1 MRLLVYVRNAFLDI
15 GLRSHMQ
22 PYSPGGKYGPS
33 PRNTHNTHFKMKK
46 LFHLLSILTLATLVA
61 VRVNAG
67 EYNPPPSKP
76 APELYGLGWYG
87 AIDLGAN
94 IYQDRGDVR
103 NFSDANGNTLRLD
116 PTNDTGFFGGVKLG
130 YVFGTGQVRFAL
142 EEDLFYN
149 GWKTGA
155 DATLVV
161 NGVTTTSSSSVTINT
176 GAFMTNGLVKFSSG
190 KFQPY
195 IGFGIGA
202 YYAESAGGN
211 FGTFNTGGGASH
223 ADFAWQ
229 AIAGA
234 DYYFNPKWSTF
245 VEYKFLE
252 YTASQSDFGNSDS
265 RVLGQQLLGG
275 GLRFHF

>member
-1 MRLLVYVRNAFLDI
+1 
-15 GLRSHMQ
+15 
-22 PYSPGGKYGPS
+22 
-33 PRNTHNTHFKMKK
+33 MKK
-46 LFHLLSILTLATLVA
+46 SFHILSTLTLAALLA
-61 VRVNAG
+61 ARVNAG
-67 EYNPPPSKP
+67 PAPAPAPAP
-76 APELYGLGWYG
+76 APEIYGQGWYG

-94 IYQDRGDVR
+94 IYQDRGGVR
-103 NFSDANGNTLRLD
+103 NFADANGNTLRLD
-116 PTNDTGFFGGVKLG
+116 PNNDTGFFGGIKIG
-130 YVFGTGQVRFAL
+130 YVFGTGPVRFAL

-155 DATLVV
+155 DIALRL
-161 NGVTTTSSSSVTINT
+161 NGVTTNTNANVDINS
-176 GAFMTNGLVKFSSG
+176 GAFMTNGLIRFASG

-211 FGTFNTGGGASH
+211 FGPFNVSGGASH

-234 DYYFNPKWSTF
+234 DYYFNPKFSMF

-252 YTASQSDFGNSDS
+252 YTAQPDWGDS
-265 RVLGQQLLGG
+265 RVLGQHLLGAG
-275 GLRFHF
+275 VRFHF

>member
-1 MRLLVYVRNAFLDI
+1 
-15 GLRSHMQ
+15 
-22 PYSPGGKYGPS
+22 
-33 PRNTHNTHFKMKK
+33 MKK
-46 LFHLLSILTLATLVA
+46 LFHLLSILTITTLLA

-67 EYNPPPSKP
+67 PPPAP
-76 APELYGLGWYG
+76 APQMELYGTGWYG
-87 AIDLGAN
+87 AVELGAN
-94 IYQDRGDVR
+94 IWQDRGDTR
-103 NFSDANGNTLRLD
+103 NFSNLNGDTLTID
-116 PTNDTGFFGGVKLG
+116 PTNDTGFFGGIKLG
-130 YVFGTGQVRFAL
+130 YVFGTGSVRFAL

-149 GWKTGA
+149 GWQTGA
-155 DATLVV
+155 DSTLTLVGPPRTV
-161 NGVTTTSSSSVTINT
+161 TTSSSSIDINS
-176 GAFMTNGLVKFSSG
+176 GAFMTNGLIRFNGTG

-211 FGTFNTGGGASH
+211 FGPFTTGGGGSH

-234 DYYFNPKWSTF
+234 DYYFQPKMSVF

-252 YTASQSDFGNSDS
+252 YTAEPDWGDS
-265 RVLGQQLLGG
+265 RVLGQQLLGA

>member
-1 MRLLVYVRNAFLDI
+1 
-15 GLRSHMQ
+15 
-22 PYSPGGKYGPS
+22 
-33 PRNTHNTHFKMKK
+33 MKK
-46 LFHLLSILTLATLVA
+46 LFHILSTLTLAALLA
-61 VRVNAG
+61 ARVNAG
-67 EYNPPPSKP
+67 PAPAPMTP
-76 APELYGLGWYG
+76 APEIYGQGWYG

-94 IYQDRGDVR
+94 IYQDRGGVR
-103 NFSDANGNTLRLD
+103 NFADANGNTLRLD
-116 PTNDTGFFGGVKLG
+116 PNNDTGFFGGIKIG
-130 YVFGTGQVRFAL
+130 YVFGTGPVRFAL

-155 DATLVV
+155 DIALRL
-161 NGVTTTSSSSVTINT
+161 NGVTTNTNANVDINS
-176 GAFMTNGLVKFSSG
+176 GAFMTNGLIRFASG

-211 FGTFNTGGGASH
+211 FGPFNVSGGASH

-234 DYYFNPKWSTF
+234 DYYFNPKFSMF

-252 YTASQSDFGNSDS
+252 YTAQPDWGDS
-265 RVLGQQLLGG
+265 RVLGQHLLGAG
-275 GLRFHF
+275 VRFHF